1 MQPKREHRRHARFK
15 LNGKLALSW
24 HDPRSGVHRIT
35 AKCVD
40 VSRSGLSIELAR
52 PLEVRTIVNIHSPDL
67 KISGVASVRS
77 VRPRG
82 MHYVVGVEFVGGME
96 YTAVPA
102 EHPASSA

>member
-1 MQPKREHRRHARFK
+1 MQPRREYRRHPRFK
-15 LNGKLALSW
+15 VNGKLALSW
-24 HDPRSGVHRIT
+24 HDPRSGVHRTT

-40 VSRSGLSIELAR
+40 VSRSGLSIELPR
-52 PLEVRTIVNIHSPDL
+52 PLDVRMIVNIQSPDL

-82 MHYVVGVEFVGGME
+82 MHYIVGVEFVGGLE
-96 YTAVPA
+96 YTVVPA